1 LSLARN
7 TSNGRPELAAPA
19 MTDPAESLLVQVLVL
34 RCQTGDASAF
44 AELIGRYDRRVRYY
58 LQKMLGERP
67 DRVDDLCQELWL
79 DVFRSI
85 RRLREPRAFGTW
97 LYRLARDRAWRDL
110 RRTRPEAT
118 SETDAEE
125 IADDAA
131 DESFSAADAEEVH
144 RALGELTPEHREV
157 LLLRFVEDMSYEQI
171 AAVVGCGVGTVRS
184 RIHYGKRALRA
195 AMSNTGDQRC
205 ALQTNSV
212 RR

>member
-1 LSLARN
+1 
-7 TSNGRPELAAPA
+7 

-34 RCQTGDASAF
+34 RCQTGDAAAF
-44 AELIGRYDRRVRYY
+44 AELVGRYDRRLRYY
-58 LQKMLGERP
+58 VQKMLARRP
-67 DRVDDLCQELWL
+67 LDRIDDVLQDLWL

-85 RRLREPRAFGTW
+85 GKLREPRAFGTW

-110 RRTRPEAT
+110 RRDRPDVA
-118 SETDAEE
+118 SDLDAEE
-125 IADDAA
+125 IAEDSA

-144 RALGELTPEHREV
+144 RALGELSPEHREV

-184 RIHYGKRALRA
+184 RIHYGKRALRDL
-195 AMSNTGDQRC
+195 MTSTGDDRC